1 MGAINSLIDTP
12 GGYSVLQRNSETR
25 HCRFCGSAYNDVCTK
40 DIHTSRLEDHHPA
53 ELCGIWLGRLYS
65 NQMKEIRIHGDFTA
79 LSATQSQCAETEGNF
94 ESVGS
99 PLITL
104 PKRSCAPTRS
114 QVATLL
120 RHSDTT
126 KNQSTLKDFFS
137 TMDIR
142 NSSSVQYTE
151 LEGCHINGCLFV
163 EHGNLVFQAVSKR
176 SHVPFLLIDQQM
188 LGPTSD
194 CVAPIFHQTNR
205 ERFLDNP
212 KLHCSIQRPLP
223 ISSFLENGSHLG
235 NSDTVGQKCSA
246 SLVDNPYVSTNRYP
260 EDVKPRLPP
269 PPLRLSWPLV
279 TLRRFGFYG
288 NSLFKVETGRRAP
301 RGEGLYLFRIKHLR
315 EFRKS
320 FETCVHQHRDNLS
333 VHQLSTSISESR
345 SLQRSNNNNNG
356 KLSFIMPFNK
366 IFHKQ
371 SSISLSTTPILNDSI
386 NEKID
391 RNQFN
396 GRNDHKNIIDNHDPL
411 HHYHRSYPPVLTERN
426 NLAFSFDDTEIDL
439 LHNQTIKLMNNHHNN
454 KKNKKIQQKQEH
466 HDRVSSNCLHW
477 LQLQNSSNHFSNNEN
492 NQHDNHTN
500 NDHGNKLQ
508 NSFKYSCPQLTDI
521 ASMNLINCNEDDDND
536 DDATATR
543 SNISHQCHHVGRGCC
558 QRSGGSYF
566 SVHQSNN
573 HQSHCLNKD
582 TKNDTIVD
590 MDECIVKVDE
600 DDEISNLPEAPLPPL
615 YNNSLSY
622 CDIIQEQGVCYQRIY
637 DNLIAVNNGMN
648 DTTSNNDND
657 NCCCSTIRRS
667 LPSMT
672 TPTTPTVCFPH
683 QLSNEY
689 GDNNNNNVAEI
700 DKKTSVDGQ
709 TQIDGVGPV
718 VLALER
724 GDSTPSF
731 GEQKLAHINDC
742 NNPPPQL
749 KKSLS
754 SDINLPE
761 MIDKPS
767 SIISNNSTTTTNGD
781 NNNNN
786 SKEHDVMRKFRNKSQ
801 TLILP
806 RLPSISTSSKI
817 YLHSRHASL
826 PNPNTCSNT
835 VIIGDGI
842 SRREHSYANTGTNH
856 NRQENMP
863 FRVNKK
869 IPSDYLCKIHRN
881 LSNSSDRKNS
891 DMLDMITEY
900 SPYYN
905 LSTSPQTLTQIQ
917 CTGLCTSQTITS
929 SLPGENNQK
938 CIHSSSVSCL
948 PTDFTSNCTSLSS
961 ANHPVSGDNINRIS
975 YCSSYS
981 KESPIQTAR
990 NQPSPSVASSS
1001 VTISTNISVTTTAT
1015 TTTSPSITTSTTTTV
1030 PCRIGNLGCH
1040 NNFEKPTSMLHYA
1053 TLDFGIMTPETSHY
1067 RNESYPDMNT
1077 VRWNNNIHD
1086 MDNTHT
1092 GSTRNQKSCS
1102 MDNTVTNANNHNNN
1116 NNNHS
1121 NLNDN
1126 YSSRIYGT
1134 LTDTLHSHLIES
1146 PCHHHFSGHTVS
1158 SNNSANCEDMIRDET
1173 DSDLPSNYVAICQL
1187 QTLAMRAVLSATT

>member
-12 GGYSVLQRNSETR
+12 GGYSVLQKNSETR

-40 DIHTSRLEDHHPA
+40 DIQTSRLEDHHPA
-53 ELCGIWLGRLYS
+53 ELCGIWLGKLYS
-65 NQMKEIRIHGDFTA
+65 NQMKEIRLHGDFRA
-79 LSATQSQCAETEGNF
+79 LSASQSHCAQTEGNF

-99 PLITL
+99 PLVTL

-114 QVATLL
+114 HVATLL

-194 CVAPIFHQTNR
+194 CVAPIFHQTNKG
-205 ERFLDNP
+205 RFFDNP
-212 KLHCSIQRPLP
+212 KLHCPIQRPLP
-223 ISSFLENGSHLG
+223 ILSFPENGSHLG
-235 NSDTVGQKCSA
+235 NSDTVGQKCSP
-246 SLVDNPYVSTNRYP
+246 SLVDNPYISTERCP

-320 FETCVHQHRDNLS
+320 FEIFTFIEALMFVCCFSFGHTFVKQTCVHQHRDNLS
-333 VHQLSTSISESR
+333 VHQLSTAISESR
-345 SLQRSNNNNNG
+345 SLLRSNNNG
-356 KLSFIMPFNK
+356 KLSLIMPFNK

-371 SSISLSTTPILNDSI
+371 SSISLSTTPMLHDSI

-391 RNQFN
+391 RNLFN
-396 GRNDHKNIIDNHDPL
+396 GRSDHKNITDNHDTF
-411 HHYHRSYPPVLTERN
+411 HHYNRPYPPVLSERN

-439 LHNQTIKLMNNHHNN
+439 LQSQTIKLTNNN
-454 KKNKKIQQKQEH
+454 KIQQKQEH

-477 LQLQNSSNHFSNNEN
+477 LQLQNSSNNFGNNEN
-492 NQHDNHTN
+492 NQHAN
-500 NDHGNKLQ
+500 NDHTNSNHCTKLQ
-508 NSFKYSCPQLTDI
+508 NSFKYSCPQLSDI
-521 ASMNLINCNEDDDND
+521 ASVNPINCN
-536 DDATATR
+536 DDAAATR
-543 SNISHQCHHVGRGCC
+543 SSINRECHHVGKGYC

-566 SVHQSNN
+566 SVHRSNN
-573 HQSHCLNKD
+573 HHSCCLDKD
-582 TKNDTIVD
+582 TKNDTVVD
-590 MDECIVKVDE
+590 IDECIVNVNE

-615 YNNSLSY
+615 YNNSSY
-622 CDIIQEQGVCYQRIY
+622 CDIIQGQSVCCQRIY
-637 DNLIAVNNGMN
+637 DNLIAVNNGVN
-648 DTTSNNDND
+648 NCASENDND
-657 NCCCSTIRRS
+657 NCCCSTVRRS
-667 LPSMT
+667 SPSMT
-672 TPTTPTVCFPH
+672 TPATPTVCFPH

-689 GDNNNNNVAEI
+689 SDNNNISNVAEI
-700 DKKTSVDGQ
+700 DKKASVDEQ
-709 TQIDGVGPV
+709 TLVDGVGTI
-718 VLALER
+718 VLAVER
-724 GDSTPSF
+724 GDSTSSF
-731 GEQKLAHINDC
+731 GEQKLAHINAC
-742 NNPPPQL
+742 NSPPVLL

-761 MIDKPS
+761 IIDKPS
-767 SIISNNSTTTTNGD
+767 SIIPNNTTATTSTNSD
-781 NNNNN
+781 NNNDGFNS

-801 TLILP
+801 TLILS
-806 RLPSISTSSKI
+806 RLPSTSSKI

-842 SRREHSYANTGTNH
+842 SSREHSYANTGVNH
-856 NRQENMP
+856 SRQENLS

-869 IPSDYLCKIHRN
+869 IPCDYLCKIHRN

-948 PTDFTSNCTSLSS
+948 PT
-961 ANHPVSGDNINRIS
+961 ANYPVSGDNISRMS

-1001 VTISTNISVTTTAT
+1001 VTISTNISVTTNNNTA
-1015 TTTSPSITTSTTTTV
+1015 TTSPSIATSTTTTV
-1030 PCRIGNLGCH
+1030 PRRTGNLGCH

-1053 TLDFGIMTPETSHY
+1053 TLDFGIITPETSQY
-1067 RNESYPDMNT
+1067 RNESYSDMNA

-1086 MDNTHT
+1086 IDNTHT
-1092 GSTRNQKSCS
+1092 GSSRNQKICS
-1102 MDNTVTNANNHNNN
+1102 INNTVTNANNNNSHN
-1116 NNNHS
+1116 
-1121 NLNDN
+1121 NLNDS
-1126 YSSRIYGT
+1126 YCSRIYGT
-1134 LTDTLHSHLIES
+1134 LTDTLHSHSIES
-1146 PCHHHFSGHTVS
+1146 PCHNHFSGHTVS
-1158 SNNSANCEDMIRDET
+1158 SNNSVNCEDIIRDES
-1173 DSDLPSNYVAICQL
+1173 DADLPSNYVAICQL